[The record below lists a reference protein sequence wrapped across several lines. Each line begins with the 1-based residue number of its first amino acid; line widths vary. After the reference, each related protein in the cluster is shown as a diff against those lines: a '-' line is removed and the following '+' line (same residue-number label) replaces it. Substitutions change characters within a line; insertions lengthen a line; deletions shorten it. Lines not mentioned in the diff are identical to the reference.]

1 MDGERR
7 GWRRVNDD
15 DCFMGQAFFFFMVKT
30 TKANDRS
37 KAKGDKKSVL
47 GQEVSKGSEGAT
59 ETTVGKALFNICC
72 FI

>member
-7 GWRRVNDD
+7 GWRSVNDD
-15 DCFMGQAFFFFMVKT
+15 DGQAFCFMVKT

-47 GQEVSKGSEGAT
+47 GQEGSKGSEGAT
-59 ETTVGKALFNICC
+59 ETTVSKKISV
-72 FI
+72 I